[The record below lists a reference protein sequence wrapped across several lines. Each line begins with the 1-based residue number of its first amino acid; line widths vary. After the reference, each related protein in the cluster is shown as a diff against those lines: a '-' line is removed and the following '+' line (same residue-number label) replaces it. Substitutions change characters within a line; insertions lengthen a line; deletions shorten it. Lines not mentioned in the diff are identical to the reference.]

1 VRITY
6 REAARDDVTRQFR
19 YYLVTLDNPAVAMR
33 FREAVK
39 RTADLIKKN
48 PFICPS
54 YFVDNP
60 RLQNLRS
67 WPVIGFDAIRVYFL
81 VEEQTI
87 MVVRFLHGSRNVR
100 VILEREQAPQHR

>member
-19 YYLVTLDNPAVAMR
+19 YYLVTLDNPGVAMR
-33 FREAVK
+33 FRQAVR
-39 RTADLIKKN
+39 RTADLIKTN

-60 RLQNLRS
+60 QLQNLRS
-67 WPVIGFDAIRVYFL
+67 WPVIGFDPIRVYFL
-81 VEEQTI
+81 LEEETI
-87 MVVRFLHGSRNVR
+87 IVVRLLHGSRNVR
-100 VILEREQAPQHR
+100 AILEREQSPHV